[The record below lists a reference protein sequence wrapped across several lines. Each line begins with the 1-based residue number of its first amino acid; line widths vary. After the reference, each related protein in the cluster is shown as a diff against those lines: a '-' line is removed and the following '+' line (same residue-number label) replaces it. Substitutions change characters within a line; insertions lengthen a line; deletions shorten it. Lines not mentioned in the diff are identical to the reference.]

1 MASSIDCRLKRSA
14 RLQSA
19 IFSWSSIEDD
29 EAQWDDQERTVFNSA
44 AYFSLPVTTDI
55 SAIMS

>member
-1 MASSIDCRLKRSA
+1 M
-14 RLQSA
+14 QSA